1 MPRRAIWLG
10 DPRRSVSGP
19 RRQRQPDSQHRHH
32 GDKILLPAN
41 NAHAVA
47 INARNGE
54 IVWNAALRRRRSRD
68 ESGTIVVGDK
78 MLQGM
83 TGCGARPTDGCYISA
98 IDVNSGKRL
107 WRFQTR
113 AQTGPEANTWGRL
126 PIDQRGGGETWIAGT
141 YDPELN
147 LTYWGT
153 RRPSRGAS

>member
-1 MPRRAIWLG
+1 M
-10 DPRRSVSGP
+10 
-19 RRQRQPDSQHRHH
+19 

-54 IVWNAALRRRRSRD
+54 IVWDTPLSDVAGHATT
-68 ESGTIVVGDK
+68 SGTIVVGDK

-83 TGCGARPTDGCYISA
+83 TGCGPRQTDGCYISA

-113 AQTGPEANTWGRL
+113 AQTGPEANTWGSL
-126 PIDQRGGGETWIAGT
+126 PMDQRVAARPGLPVHVIEAISPTGA
-141 YDPELN
+141 P
-147 LTYWGT
+147 